1 VHGLKFLRAV
11 LCPKRGSLL
20 EGRGGRGLRW
30 TILRKETLCR
40 RTLLVIEGNVFLSE
54 GLAGH

>member
-1 VHGLKFLRAV
+1 MA
-11 LCPKRGSLL
+11 SLDYF
-20 EGRGGRGLRW
+20 ETGG
-30 TILRKETLCR
+30 TLCR